1 MYLTLS
7 LPPLC
12 SAHKNTFADGVELRE
27 YAPIVWA
34 STNVSDVKYGSAV
47 TIGFERLF
55 SYISGANEEG
65 QHIEMTAPVRTRLL
79 AGAGPFCKDT
89 FTVSFMVPF
98 ELQVGLRTH
107 MTLRYS
113 PDRVLIA
120 QTQALIKTLD
130 AEKVEYDASVFY
142 AAGYDAPFRI
152 LNRHNEIWIPAGSV
166 SKPL

>member
-1 MYLTLS
+1 MAS
-7 LPPLC
+7 LM
-12 SAHKNTFADGVELRE
+12 S
-27 YAPIVWA
+27 W
-34 STNVSDVKYGSAV
+34 
-47 TIGFERLF
+47 
-55 SYISGANEEG
+55 SG
-65 QHIEMTAPVRTRLL
+65 L
-79 AGAGPFCKDT
+79 AG
-89 FTVSFMVPF
+89 
-98 ELQVGLRTH
+98 
-107 MTLRYS
+107 YS